1 MSKNSRP
8 KDPYAPP
15 VIVGDVDALPPMLRE
30 RGVSMYDHVI
40 IGAIKLE
47 GRWIQVN
54 PGDRTH
60 QAFRNAIFLRLEQL
74 EIVMDVSQR
83 GKFVY
88 VRYQGETE
96 GKVEMIE
103 RVRAESRA
111 QYGD

>member
-1 MSKNSRP
+1 
-8 KDPYAPP
+8 
-15 VIVGDVDALPPMLRE
+15 MLRE

-40 IGAIKLE
+40 IAAIKLE
-47 GRWIQVN
+47 SRWIQVD

-60 QAFRNAIFLRLEQL
+60 QAFRQAMQIRLEQL
-74 EIVMDVSQR
+74 ELDMDIAQR
-83 GKFVY
+83 GKLVY